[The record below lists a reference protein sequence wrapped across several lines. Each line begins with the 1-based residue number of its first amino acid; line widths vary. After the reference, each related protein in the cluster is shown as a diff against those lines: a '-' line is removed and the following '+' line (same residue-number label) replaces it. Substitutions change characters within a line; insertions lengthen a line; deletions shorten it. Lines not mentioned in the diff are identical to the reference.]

1 MIKYLKSKYWIG
13 YIIFVPFLIFDNIF
27 TAKLLETVFDFLYKP
42 EVLNIKLVL
51 VILLTIFGMYTI
63 ITIGKIMTKFYE
75 NKIIQQSILFLKN
88 AITKHIIYNEKN
100 SNNNLSLLLND
111 IKILE
116 SDYYN
121 PLFQICTNLF
131 ISIISIIIIL
141 SKNISLGLILI
152 LGTFIPVLLTNTISR
167 PIVSISS
174 LWESS
179 YQRYTDYI
187 VRLIEGINTIQNYNI
202 QPIIMKKHDFLANE
216 VGIKFIKLNLS
227 RQAINYISIG
237 LTFAITISSQLYGIY
252 LILIKQLTIGE
263 VMAIIQLSN
272 TVTYPLMAA
281 LENYTKMKSTAN
293 IQNRIKE
300 FISSKIDSS
309 YDEIGFCNFIQCE
322 NLSYVINDQV
332 ILNNINF
339 SINKYEK
346 ILILGKNGSGKSTLF
361 NIIQGRIRP
370 SMGTIKIDNISY
382 DQIKRNSLYN
392 LISYVPQNVFM
403 FDDTIEFN
411 IMFGNT
417 SNNNFREIIEITHLD
432 TLIENKGKNYIIDSK
447 KNSLSGGEKQR
458 IEIARALYY
467 KRPLLMLDE
476 SFSAID
482 KKTAKEIEKNILLDQ
497 HRTIIAIAH
506 TVSIDNVQLFDKII
520 VLDKGTIREIGTPSE
535 LLNQPTSFIHS
546 IISY

>member
-27 TAKLLETVFDFLYKP
+27 TAKLLETVFDFVYKP
-42 EVLNIKLVL
+42 EDLNIKLVL
-51 VILLTIFGMYTI
+51 EILITIVVMYSI
-63 ITIGKIMTKFYE
+63 ITIGKVLTKFFE

-88 AITKHIIYNEKN
+88 AITIHIVYNDKN
-100 SNNNLSLLLND
+100 SNNRLSLLLND

-121 PLFQICTNLF
+121 SFFEICTNLS

-152 LGTFIPVLLTNTISR
+152 LGTFIPVLLTNRISG

-179 YQRYTDYI
+179 YQRYTEYI
-187 VRLIEGINTIQNYNI
+187 TRLIEGINTVQNYNI
-202 QPIIMKKHDFLANE
+202 QPIIMDKHDLLAKE
-216 VGIKFIKLNLS
+216 VGVKFIKLNLS
-227 RQAINYISIG
+227 RQAIGYISIG

-252 LILIKQLTIGE
+252 LISIKQLTIGE

-272 TVTYPLMAA
+272 TVTYPLISA
-281 LENYTKMKSTAN
+281 LENYTKMKSTTN

-300 FISSKIDSS
+300 FISSKIDNS
-309 YDEIGFCNFIQCE
+309 YDKIQFCDSIQCE
-322 NLSYVINDQV
+322 NISYMINQQL

-361 NIIQGRIRP
+361 NIIQGRIKP
-370 SMGTIKIDNISY
+370 TKGTIKIDNISY
-382 DQIKRNSLYN
+382 NQLKQNSLYD
-392 LISYVPQNVFM
+392 LIGYVPQNVFV
-403 FDDTIEFN
+403 FNDTIEFN
-411 IMFGNT
+411 VMFNNINNT
-417 SNNNFREIIEITHLD
+417 NFRKIIELTHLD
-432 TLIENKGKNYIIDSK
+432 AVIEDKGRNYIIDSQ

-458 IEIARALYY
+458 IEIARALYF
-467 KRPLLMLDE
+467 KRPILMLDE

-482 KKTAKEIEKNILLDQ
+482 KKTAKEIERNILLDQ
-497 HRTIIAIAH
+497 NRTIIAIAH
-506 TVSIDNVQLFDKII
+506 TVSIDNIQLFDKII
-520 VLDKGTIREIGTPSE
+520 VLDKGTIKEIGAPRE
-535 LLNQPTSFIHS
+535 LLNQPDSFIHS
-546 IISY
+546 VISY